1 MSELVIGLT
10 IVAVG
15 TSLPELA
22 ASVMSALKGHADMA
36 VGAIVGSNMFNI
48 LLVLAIPGLWG
59 SLSLQAAVVSRDMV
73 AVFLTTLVL
82 ALTALWRWNGA
93 SGSSTLG
100 RGTGLLL
107 LSLYIA
113 YCGWLFLVP

>member
-1 MSELVIGLT
+1 
-10 IVAVG
+10 
-15 TSLPELA
+15 
-22 ASVMSALKGHADMA
+22 MA

-82 ALTALWRWNGA
+82 ALVALWRWNGETE
-93 SGSSTLG
+93 SGTLG
-100 RGTGLLL
+100 RGTGWLL

-113 YCGWLFLVP
+113 YYGWLFLAP